1 MYLFNVRRVL
11 LFALIFF
18 FFFLPQTGFNQ
29 QLVYKF
35 KQFTTNEGLPSSEVH
50 QVLRDDRNFMWF
62 ATDHGVCRYD
72 GYNFE
77 TFNLTDNSA
86 LSLYEDVKH
95 RIWVATFSGRLFYY
109 ENGKFN
115 DYKYNDLVVKMVE
128 QTAINR
134 IYVDSLDGV
143 YVSDIIPSCFFIDSK
158 GSVKILWHKSHDWIY
173 EAEEKG
179 NEKYFTYVSGSPATM
194 FANTSL
200 FWSNNAIIKIRTSKK
215 NFVIKIPLPI
225 HGRKNGLKKLED
237 GGLVFYTGQ
246 FLVKISQNG
255 NYSLKKFVNEILDVK
270 EVNDKKILV
279 ATLQN
284 GLYVVNKDG
293 DVSEN
298 YFQGLSVTGLEED
311 YEGGLW
317 VSTTQSGLFY
327 LNSLQIKHVSEKHVI
342 IEKKFLCLDLDSKPA
357 IWVGG
362 ESGSALYFEVN
373 KGLHY
378 YEFPIISINGI
389 YSRLIPNAI
398 LICAG
403 TLVTPGT
410 YKLLLRKDHGKKF
423 VLMNGISD
431 IISRKGEIFG
441 GTSNGVTELNLTKK
455 IAKLQNKNP
464 FRVMDLFLDSKGNIL
479 IGNLFGLWSFS
490 DGNLHPYDSTKKI
503 LSSRI
508 TAIDEYEKQGL
519 CLGTRGKGFLFLTK
533 DSLYQ
538 IDASNGLAS
547 NNIRKIF
554 IDENIIW
561 LATNRGLSRLEM
573 QSLNPFKYSIKNIS
587 VQDGLLS
594 NEVNDIKRL
603 DSNIIVATNGGISFF
618 RRDLFLVNKQISL
631 SLYITGTKINGL
643 DTTVNN
649 QYYLKY
655 RDRNLSISFVALS
668 FRESSGIQYRY
679 RLLGIDSSWINIS
692 GREIQLNPVPYGQN
706 IIQIQARRQGEE
718 WVSQNSIKISIY
730 RMLPFW
736 RTIWFVIICFLI
748 AVFLMLLFFLS
759 RTRRIKQKES
769 EKTTLNKK
777 LAEMELK
784 ALRAQMNPHFIFN
797 VLNSIQYYIM
807 HNENE
812 AAQHY
817 MSKFAKLVRLTLD
830 NSRSTFISLEDEL
843 SLLRL
848 YIELE
853 KIRFEDKF
861 DYQISISDAVNIGTI
876 KIPNMLLQPYV
887 ENSIKHGFKEK
898 GEKYFLDISISK
910 QNSKIVCV
918 IEDNGIGRE
927 NAAIIS
933 GAKKEMHSSTGTL
946 IIKDKIEAIKLY
958 YNYELSSETLDI
970 KDDNGNAV
978 GTKVILTFDDNFDT
992 TRII

>member
-1 MYLFNVRRVL
+1 MLCIGLFVNYESNNFFISRNQGTN
-11 LFALIFF
+11 FILI
-18 FFFLPQTGFNQ
+18 QGI
-29 QLVYKF
+29 
-35 KQFTTNEGLPSSEVH
+35 S
-50 QVLRDDRNFMWF
+50 
-62 ATDHGVCRYD
+62 
-72 GYNFE
+72 
-77 TFNLTDNSA
+77 
-86 LSLYEDVKH
+86 
-95 RIWVATFSGRLFYY
+95 
-109 ENGKFN
+109 
-115 DYKYNDLVVKMVE
+115 DLVSE
-128 QTAINR
+128 
-134 IYVDSLDGV
+134 
-143 YVSDIIPSCFFIDSK
+143 K
-158 GSVKILWHKSHDWIY
+158 GSLLNGNLFGVSRLNFNKNIL
-173 EAEEKG
+173 EPQG
-179 NEKYFTYVSGSPATM
+179 
-194 FANTSL
+194 
-200 FWSNNAIIKIRTSKK
+200 KK
-215 NFVIKIPLPI
+215 NFRVSSI
-225 HGRKNGLKKLED
+225 
-237 GGLVFYTGQ
+237 
-246 FLVKISQNG
+246 FLDVNG
-255 NYSLKKFVNEILDVK
+255 NV
-270 EVNDKKILV
+270 
-279 ATLQN
+279 
-284 GLYVVNKDG
+284 
-293 DVSEN
+293 
-298 YFQGLSVTGLEED
+298 
-311 YEGGLW
+311 
-317 VSTTQSGLFY
+317 
-327 LNSLQIKHVSEKHVI
+327 
-342 IEKKFLCLDLDSKPA
+342 
-357 IWVGG
+357 
-362 ESGSALYFEVN
+362 
-373 KGLHY
+373 
-378 YEFPIISINGI
+378 
-389 YSRLIPNAI
+389 
-398 LICAG
+398 
-403 TLVTPGT
+403 
-410 YKLLLRKDHGKKF
+410 
-423 VLMNGISD
+423 
-431 IISRKGEIFG
+431 
-441 GTSNGVTELNLTKK
+441 
-455 IAKLQNKNP
+455 
-464 FRVMDLFLDSKGNIL
+464 L
-479 IGNLFGLWSFS
+479 IGNLFGLWRFV
-490 DGNLHPYDSTKKI
+490 DGNLQPYDSTNRI

-508 TAIDEYEKQGL
+508 TDINEYDKQYL

-538 IDASNGLAS
+538 IDASKGLAS
-547 NNIRKIF
+547 DNIRKIF

-618 RRDLFLVNKQISL
+618 RRDLFLVNKQIPL
-631 SLYITGTKINGL
+631 SLYITGIKINGL
-643 DTTVNN
+643 DTTVNK

-730 RMLPFW
+730 RRLPFW

-769 EKTTLNKK
+769 EKTALNKK

-843 SLLRL
+843 LLLRL

-876 KIPNMLLQPYV
+876 KMPNMLLQPYV

-946 IIKDKIEAIKLY
+946 IIKDKIEALKLY
-958 YNYELSSETLDI
+958 YNYDLSSETLDI